1 MAIIV
6 RFYRI
11 LGPHDAA
18 ETGRRASATGGVG
31 RSNFLLRRG
40 ILVFYRVGLGG
51 GVIGLG
57 AWRDTVLYGNKTVK
71 GPGILC
77 CNTGNNELVKDGTE
91 RIVVKY

>member
-1 MAIIV
+1 V
-6 RFYRI
+6 RESLIGGSTMQRKTGEADSRPGGGRI
-11 LGPHDAA
+11 
-18 ETGRRASATGGVG
+18 
-31 RSNFLLRRG
+31 NFLLRRG
-40 ILVFYRVGLGG
+40 ILVFYRAGLGEG
-51 GVIGLG
+51 IIGLG